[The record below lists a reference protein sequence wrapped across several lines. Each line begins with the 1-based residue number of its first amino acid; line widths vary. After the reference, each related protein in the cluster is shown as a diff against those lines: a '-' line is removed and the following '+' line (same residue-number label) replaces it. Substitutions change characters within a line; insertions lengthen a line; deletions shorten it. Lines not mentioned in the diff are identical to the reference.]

1 VSAKW
6 CRNGVKCPRN
16 DVEKKQ
22 EGTEKFGVV
31 VRVFPTGFDSS
42 NPSAT
47 LSRNIKNKQT
57 YPNKEGKWLLHT
69 MDVAAPHEDTSI
81 DWSHNL
87 KIRPHK

>member
-1 VSAKW
+1 
-6 CRNGVKCPRN
+6 VKCPRN

-47 LSRNIKNKQT
+47 LSRNIKNISKLTLIKKGNGCFTPWMWQ
-57 YPNKEGKWLLHT
+57 LHMKT
-69 MDVAAPHEDTSI
+69 HQ
-81 DWSHNL
+81 
-87 KIRPHK
+87 